1 VTGEAKVKNGTM
13 KLQSVMP
20 QEASDIP
27 QGDPARKLLDVRTYK
42 TNSELHEK
50 VRHELAMIPY
60 ITTFDFVSFTLV
72 EDTVILTGW
81 TVRETNRSDAA
92 YRAKS
97 VKGVRQVINNIEA
110 LPLGGADMEIRAA
123 VRANLQRVLSQY
135 FWSNGSDVKIIVKNG
150 NIILLGSVI
159 SQADSDA
166 ATIQARSVP
175 LAFHVFNLLRVVP
188 PKPKDKG

>member
-1 VTGEAKVKNGTM
+1 
-13 KLQSVMP
+13 
-20 QEASDIP
+20 
-27 QGDPARKLLDVRTYK
+27 
-42 TNSELHEK
+42 
-50 VRHELAMIPY
+50 
-60 ITTFDFVSFTLV
+60 
-72 EDTVILTGW
+72 
-81 TVRETNRSDAA
+81 
-92 YRAKS
+92 

-150 NIILLGSVI
+150 NIILLGTVI